1 MLLGCLISLIIVIRS
16 AQFSRSFRAMY
27 AVSLLLSVFSVSLS
41 GRNYGHYYEYLI
53 PFFLPAVLFLTEK
66 AALFSEKLFCHRKLL
81 IAGLFTFTGC
91 VNLQMPVKL
100 FSLTNI
106 PKISQTADN
115 MADIYHK
122 YYSDRKTVLTVN
134 NKSMFYNKFNVIP
147 EDKFF
152 YIPAISYQTF
162 PDAVNAQV
170 QSILSGKNDIIILS
184 YQNAEKKQ
192 IFPYGIKNREI
203 LQYLSD
209 HYQMIYEQNHIQ
221 MYIKQNF
228 AINEQASNSAQ

>member
-1 MLLGCLISLIIVIRS
+1 
-16 AQFSRSFRAMY
+16 
-27 AVSLLLSVFSVSLS
+27 
-41 GRNYGHYYEYLI
+41 
-53 PFFLPAVLFLTEK
+53 
-66 AALFSEKLFCHRKLL
+66 
-81 IAGLFTFTGC
+81 
-91 VNLQMPVKL
+91 
-100 FSLTNI
+100 
-106 PKISQTADN
+106 
-115 MADIYHK
+115 
-122 YYSDRKTVLTVN
+122 
-134 NKSMFYNKFNVIP
+134 MFYNKFNVIP

-184 YQNAEKKQ
+184 YQNAEKRQ

>member
-1 MLLGCLISLIIVIRS
+1 
-16 AQFSRSFRAMY
+16 
-27 AVSLLLSVFSVSLS
+27 
-41 GRNYGHYYEYLI
+41 
-53 PFFLPAVLFLTEK
+53 
-66 AALFSEKLFCHRKLL
+66 
-81 IAGLFTFTGC
+81 
-91 VNLQMPVKL
+91 MPVKL

-192 IFPYGIKNREI
+192 ISPTE
-203 LQYLSD
+203 
-209 HYQMIYEQNHIQ
+209 
-221 MYIKQNF
+221 
-228 AINEQASNSAQ
+228 

>member
-1 MLLGCLISLIIVIRS
+1 MIGIFLFYNPQIVIKLLPVLLGTFVLVDSVWVLKGSLRLKKAGRGEWKILLIGSLIFIGFGIAMVINPFTMIKYTVIFAGCVMLANGVVDFVFLVLIRRGMKK
-16 AQFSRSFRAMY
+16 AEE
-27 AVSLLLSVFSVSLS
+27 AV
-41 GRNYGHYYEYLI
+41 EEA

-81 IAGLFTFTGC
+81 IAGLFTFTVC

-170 QSILSGKNDIIILS
+170 QS
-184 YQNAEKKQ
+184 
-192 IFPYGIKNREI
+192 GI
-203 LQYLSD
+203 
-209 HYQMIYEQNHIQ
+209 
-221 MYIKQNF
+221 
-228 AINEQASNSAQ
+228 